1 MKRSNSL
8 TQEEIADKVG
18 LDRTTVTKIVNK
30 FSVKEINN
38 AFEEGKSVE
47 EIAKKVGLAGRSS
60 VNKVLKKFSIKE
72 IQQAF
77 KEGKSVEEIAEKFHI
92 DRSTVAKILG
102 NVKER
107 IRSEIHNDGG
117 ERIDC

>member
-1 MKRSNSL
+1 M
-8 TQEEIADKVG
+8 Q
-18 LDRTTVTKIVNK
+18 TVRKD
-30 FSVKEINN
+30 
-38 AFEEGKSVE
+38 
-47 EIAKKVGLAGRSS
+47 
-60 VNKVLKKFSIKE
+60 
-72 IQQAF
+72 
-77 KEGKSVEEIAEKFHI
+77 AEKFHI